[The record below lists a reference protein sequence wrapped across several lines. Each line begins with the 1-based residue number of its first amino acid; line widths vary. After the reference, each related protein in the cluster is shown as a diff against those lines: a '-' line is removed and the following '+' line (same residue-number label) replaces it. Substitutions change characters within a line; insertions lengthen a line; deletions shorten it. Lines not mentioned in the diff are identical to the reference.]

1 MVLNDIREFITS
13 FITSF
18 INSPFMLSVVIGAH
32 GLINFYRYAAIV
44 SKDRKTKDWPSVLG
58 TIISSSLKKERRAR
72 IGNGNHSELYTLI
85 IPHIK
90 YTYTVNGTIHE
101 NSRIG
106 YGDYTRRT
114 DGFSKKLMER
124 FPHGATVPVYYD
136 PANTNESVLEKKST
150 NSYVMY
156 FSSILFMFTALILL
170 GVWLYQ
176 LFT

>member
-1 MVLNDIREFITS
+1 MLSNDIHEIITS
-13 FITSF
+13 LITSPMITF
-18 INSPFMLSVVIGAH
+18 ILSVVIGAH
-32 GLINFYRYAAIV
+32 GLISFYRYAAIV

-58 TIISSSLKKERRAR
+58 TIISSSLKKEHRAR
-72 IGNGNHSELYTLI
+72 IAQGNHTEWYDLT

-114 DGFSKKLMER
+114 DGFGKKLMGR
-124 FPHGATVPVYYD
+124 FPHGASVPVYYN

-156 FSSILFMFTALILL
+156 ISSILFMFTGLLLL
-170 GVWLYQ
+170 GVCLYQ